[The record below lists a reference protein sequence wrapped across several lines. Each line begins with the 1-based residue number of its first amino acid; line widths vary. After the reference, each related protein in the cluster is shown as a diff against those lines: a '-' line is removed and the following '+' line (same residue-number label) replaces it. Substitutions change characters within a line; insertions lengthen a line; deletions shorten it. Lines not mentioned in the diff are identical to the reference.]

1 MYQLEW
7 TQYSK
12 EDYYKLDGRQKIF
25 VDKVLNR
32 IISLGMA
39 AGQPLSGNLL
49 YCNNFKNRKTGL
61 RVVFREIDGK
71 LQIIQIVAMGKRDKN
86 EMYKTAEQRLD

>member
-49 YCNNFKNRKTGL
+49 YCNNFKNRKTRL